1 MTTPDVHLARA
12 DVDPRPDD
20 GLSPDRTQALI
31 DVKFAGAARPD
42 GPAAADPAV
51 AAFYLGMREA
61 DADLGRRAESRA
73 VSGMHQLG
81 ATTAHELT
89 VYAFSQTVALH
100 QRALQTPDPAARA
113 RLFGARNAFA
123 ESYAQ
128 LSLRDVTH
136 MDAADVADRL
146 VEALGSGLADPG
158 QLVQAAWATPFPIVL
173 T

>member
-1 MTTPDVHLARA
+1 MTPPDVHPVRA
-12 DVDPRPDD
+12 DVDPRPDH
-20 GLSPDRTQALI
+20 GLGPERTQALI

-42 GPAAADPAV
+42 GPAAGDPTV
-51 AAFYLGMREA
+51 AALYLGMREA
-61 DADLGRRAESRA
+61 DADLGRRVESQA
-73 VSGMHQLG
+73 ISGMHRLS

-89 VYAFSQTVALH
+89 VYAFTQTVALH
-100 QRALQTPDPAARA
+100 QLALQTSDPTGRA

-136 MDAADVADRL
+136 QDAADVADRL
-146 VEALGSGLADPG
+146 VEALGSGVTDPG
-158 QLVQAAWATPFPIVL
+158 QLVQAAWAAPFPIVL

>member
-1 MTTPDVHLARA
+1 MTTSDVHPASA
-12 DVDPRPDD
+12 DVDPRPND
-20 GLSPDRTQALI
+20 GLGPERTQALV

-42 GPAAADPAV
+42 GPAAGDPTV

-73 VSGMHQLG
+73 ISGIHQL
-81 ATTAHELT
+81 AAATAHELT
-89 VYAFSQTVALH
+89 VYAFTQAVALH
-100 QRALQTPDPAARA
+100 QRALQTPDPATRA

-128 LSLRDVTH
+128 LALRDVTH

-146 VEALGSGLADPG
+146 VEALGSGLTDPG
-158 QLVQAAWATPFPIVL
+158 QLVKAAWAAPFPIIL